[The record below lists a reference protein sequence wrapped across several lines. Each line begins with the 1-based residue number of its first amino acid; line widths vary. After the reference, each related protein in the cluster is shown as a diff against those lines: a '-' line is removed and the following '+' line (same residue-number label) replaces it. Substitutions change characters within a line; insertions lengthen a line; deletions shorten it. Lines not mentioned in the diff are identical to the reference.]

1 MTSLLTRRDAQVE
14 QFLEEL
20 DHPFKS
26 TVLAL
31 RECILQSA
39 PEVVEG
45 YKWKSPS
52 FRVTD
57 YFATIN
63 LHDRKQVRL
72 ILHAGAKARGLDL
85 QGGVGTPLGLR
96 WLGADRAM
104 LVFVEEDELRAQWQP
119 LQALL
124 RTWISLL

>member
-1 MTSLLTRRDAQVE
+1 MSLSPRRDAQVE
-14 QFLEEL
+14 VLLEGL
-20 DHPFKS
+20 DHPLKS
-26 TVLAL
+26 TVQSL
-31 RECILQSA
+31 RDCILDASPA
-39 PEVVEG
+39 IIEG

-52 FRVTD
+52 FRTAD

-85 QGGVGTPLGLR
+85 QTGLGPAPALT

-104 LVFVEEDELRAQWQP
+104 WVFKAETEVVAERAA

-124 RTWISLL
+124 RAWIALL

>member
-1 MTSLLTRRDAQVE
+1 MSLAPRRDVQVESLLE
-14 QFLEEL
+14 GL
-20 DHPFKS
+20 DHPLKS
-26 TVLAL
+26 SVQAL
-31 RECILQSA
+31 RDCILDA
-39 PEVVEG
+39 GPEIVEG

-52 FRVTD
+52 FRTVD

-85 QGGVGTPLGLR
+85 QAGLGPTPTLT

-104 LVFVEEDELRAQWQP
+104 WVFKAETEVVEGRAA

-124 RTWISLL
+124 RAWIALL